1 MSLEIFE
8 LLSRDFL
15 SLLDTGEYSDVII
28 QVGQEPFIREF
39 RVHSLILRT
48 RSLYFR
54 NALSNTWARTKGN
67 YLVFQKPNIS
77 PKVFEI
83 ILEYIYGATVK
94 LLKVNVKII
103 LEILKAAD
111 ELCINELVERIQ
123 EFLLY
128 NPELILKNL
137 VLIHRFVTEYDHF
150 TELQTFCL
158 NTINQD
164 PAIFFEAEDFITID
178 QNTLLFIL
186 KASNLIMKEID
197 VWNKIVEWGIAQDP
211 LLSHD
216 IETWTSDTFSKF
228 RNIVQPF
235 VTCIKFALISQDDF
249 FEKVRP
255 FNQEIG
261 VESLSSGIG
270 TRLLCGIPSHRQ
282 TFIISRFKFF
292 RDYIMQ
298 IRNDTQV
305 PDKFAA

>member
-1 MSLEIFE
+1 M
-8 LLSRDFL
+8 
-15 SLLDTGEYSDVII
+15 
-28 QVGQEPFIREF
+28 
-39 RVHSLILRT
+39 
-48 RSLYFR
+48 
-54 NALSNTWARTKGN
+54 
-67 YLVFQKPNIS
+67 
-77 PKVFEI
+77 
-83 ILEYIYGATVK
+83 
-94 LLKVNVKII
+94 
-103 LEILKAAD
+103 AAD

-128 NPELILKNL
+128 NPELILTNL

-164 PAIFFEAEDFITID
+164 PAIFFEAKDFITID

-197 VWNKIVEWGIAQDP
+197 LWNKIVEWGIAQDP

-216 IETWTSDTFSKF
+216 IKTWTSDHFSTF

-235 VTCIKFALISQDDF
+235 VNCIKFSLISQDDF

-270 TRLLCGIPSHRQ
+270 TYSGPSFGGSETDLQLWGNFNEERYCRCVK
-282 TFIISRFKFF
+282 TSYEYKIRESE
-292 RDYIMQ
+292 DYFSV
-298 IRNDTQV
+298 DDYEVFQV
-305 PDKFAA
+305 VRIFSTT